1 MADGATVGEAT
12 VKVAAVVND
21 DSVGC
26 SVGKAVVGESGIGD
40 AVIVADTV
48 MLAGPQA
55 LKPNRPIQTIP
66 TIFSSLTIRNQS
78 HFLLRHQNSIF

>member
-1 MADGATVGEAT
+1 VAEGAAVGEAT
-12 VKVAAVVND
+12 VEVVTVGD
-21 DSVGC
+21 DAKVGC
-26 SVGKAVVGESGIGD
+26 TIGKAVVGESGIGD
-40 AVIVADTV
+40 ADIVADTV

-55 LKPNRPIQTIP
+55 LKPNRPIQNIP